1 MKYLFIIASLT
12 CLNVSFA
19 QFYEFELTDTVV
31 VLEGGIEIEN
41 PWVGGIN
48 SAQISTIEL
57 NGDGLDDLFIFDR
70 TDNMILT
77 YTNDGSVGSP
87 KYTHAPEYQ
96 DLFPANLSSWCI
108 LRDFNCDGKKD
119 IWSYATGGIKVY
131 KNISTAGNVE
141 FELVTNLVK
150 SYYNTSHLNLY
161 VSSTDIPSVDDIDN
175 DGDLDVITF
184 SIFGTNLEYHKNL
197 SMETYGTCDSLV
209 FRLKNNCWGHFSES
223 FTNSVLQLFDTCDNS
238 NLGGPAEFIPNDPEK
253 KGNVL
258 STKSALRH
266 SGSTVMT
273 IDENG
278 DGVKDVLIGDVSY
291 SFMSMLTNGGSAPNT
306 NSSMNAQDT
315 TFPIYDTPINI
326 KIFPAA
332 FYEDVTNDG
341 NRDLIIS
348 PNTPNQSEDFESV
361 HYYLNSGTD
370 NNPSFSFQSSDLFQD
385 HMIDVGT
392 GSIPTFFD
400 HNADGLVDLL
410 VSNFG
415 GFDRATDTY
424 ISSISLY
431 ENTGNSTAPQFTL
444 ITEDYMNLS
453 TSGIEKNM
461 IPSFADLDSD
471 GDDDM
476 IIGDYNGVLHYYNN
490 TAGAGNTATFVLTAP
505 QMTDLDGIT
514 IDVGLHAA
522 PTLFDLDKDGDFDL
536 IVGERNGNINYYEN
550 KDTLTP
556 TFTFVTDSLGFI
568 KVNYLGTSIGMSVP
582 RFFENDSGETQLF
595 VGAEH
600 GTIEHFNNI
609 DGNLFGNFNLIT
621 NQVAEINVGLRS
633 APAFSDINGD
643 NLNELIVGNKR
654 GGLQL
659 AMGKGVVSGLSSDFQ
674 ELEFT
679 LFPNPSKEHINLH
692 FTRSTSIQ
700 YELIDVSGK
709 IITQGIRSSN
719 SIHQVSTSVL
729 PSGVYFVKIIAEKG
743 VGILP
748 FIIE

>member
-633 APAFSDINGD
+633 TPAFSDINGD

-748 FIIE
+748 FIKE

>member
-1 MKYLFIIASLT
+1 M

-31 VLEGGIEIEN
+31 ALEGGIEIEN
-41 PWVGGIN
+41 PWVSGIN

-77 YTNDGSVGSP
+77 YTNDGSAGSP
-87 KYTHAPEYQ
+87 KYTHAPQYQ
-96 DLFPANLSSWCI
+96 DLFPTDLSSWCI

-131 KNISTAGNVE
+131 KNIGTSGSVE
-141 FELVTNLVK
+141 FELVTNLVR

-161 VSSTDIPSVDDIDN
+161 VSSTDIPSIDDIDY

-223 FTNSVLQLFDTCDNS
+223 FTNSALQLFDTCDNS
-238 NLGGPAEFIPNDPEK
+238 NLGGPAEFNPDDLEIKES
-253 KGNVL
+253 VF

-306 NSSMNAQDT
+306 NSSMNSQDT

-348 PNTPNQSEDFESV
+348 TNTPNQSEDFESV
-361 HYYLNSGTD
+361 HYYLNTGTD
-370 NNPSFSFQSSDLFQD
+370 NNPSFSFQSSDLFQNN
-385 HMIDVGT
+385 MIDVGT

-424 ISSISLY
+424 IPSISLY
-431 ENTGNSTAPQFTL
+431 ENTGNSTTPQFTL

-461 IPSFADLDSD
+461 VPSFADLDSD

-522 PTLFDLDKDGDFDL
+522 PTLFDIDKDGDFDL
-536 IVGERNGNINYYEN
+536 IIGERNGNINYYEN
-550 KDTLTP
+550 KDTLAP

-595 VGAEH
+595 VGAKH

-633 APAFSDINGD
+633 VPAFSDINGD
-643 NLNELIVGNKR
+643 NLNDLIVGNKR

-659 AMGKGVVSGLSSDFQ
+659 AMGKGVVSGLGSDFP
-674 ELEFT
+674 EIDFT
-679 LFPNPSKEHINLH
+679 LFPNPSKEHINIR
-692 FTRSTSIQ
+692 FSRSTAIR

-709 IITQGIRSSN
+709 LIAKGTRSSN
-719 SIHQVSTSVL
+719 SSHQISTSIL
-729 PSGVYFVKIIAEKG
+729 PSGVYFVKIIADKG

>member
-633 APAFSDINGD
+633 TPAFSDINGD

-659 AMGKGVVSGLSSDFQ
+659 AIGKGVVSGLSSDFQ
-674 ELEFT
+674 ELDFT
-679 LFPNPSKEHINLH
+679 LFPNPSKEHINLR

-709 IITQGIRSSN
+709 IITKGIRSSN

>member
-1 MKYLFIIASLT
+1 M

-19 QFYEFELTDTVV
+19 QLYQFELIDTVS
-31 VLEGGIEIEN
+31 VLEGSVEIEN
-41 PWVGGIN
+41 PWASGIN

-77 YTNDGSVGSP
+77 YTNNGSVGSP
-87 KYTHAPEYQ
+87 KYTHAPQYQ
-96 DLFPANLSSWCI
+96 DLFPTDLRNWCI

-131 KNISTAGNVE
+131 KNIGTSGNIE
-141 FELVTNLVK
+141 FELVTDLVK
-150 SYYNTSHLNLY
+150 SYYNTSYLNLY
-161 VSSTDIPSVDDIDN
+161 VSSTDIPSVDDIDY

-184 SIFGTNLEYHKNL
+184 SIFGSNLEYHKNL

-223 FTNSVLQLFDTCDNS
+223 FTNSALQLFDTCDNS
-238 NLGGPAEFIPNDPEK
+238 NLGSPAEFNPDDSGTKRIVFPE
-253 KGNVL
+253 
-258 STKSALRH
+258 KSALRH

-291 SFMSMLTNGGSAPNT
+291 TFMSMLTNGGSVPNT

-361 HYYLNSGTD
+361 HYYLNTGTD
-370 NNPSFSFQSSDLFQD
+370 NNPSFSFQSSNLFQD

-424 ISSISLY
+424 IPSISLY
-431 ENTGNSTAPQFTL
+431 ENTGNSATPQFTL

-461 IPSFADLDSD
+461 VPSFADLDND

-476 IIGDYNGVLHYYNN
+476 IIGDYNGVLHYYIN
-490 TAGAGNTATFVLTAP
+490 TAGAGNTAAFVLSAP

-536 IVGERNGNINYYEN
+536 IIGERNGNINYYEN

-556 TFTFVTDSLGFI
+556 TFTFITDSLGFI
-568 KVNYLGTSIGMSVP
+568 KVNYLGTSIGMSIP

-609 DGNLFGNFNLIT
+609 DGNIYGNFDLIT

-633 APAFSDINGD
+633 TPGFADINGD
-643 NLNELIVGNKR
+643 NLRDLIVGNKR
-654 GGLQL
+654 GGLQV
-659 AMGKGVVSGLSSDFQ
+659 AMGKGVVSGIDQVGQ
-674 ELEFT
+674 ELDFT
-679 LFPNPSKEHINLH
+679 LFPNPSIEHINIC
-692 FTRSTSIQ
+692 FPKSVSIR
-700 YELIDVSGK
+700 YELIDISGK
-709 IITQGIRSSN
+709 MITNGTKSSN
-719 SIHQVSTSVL
+719 SIHRISTSVL
-729 PSGVYFVKIIAEKG
+729 PSGVYFVRIITEAG
-743 VGILP
+743 VGTRP

>member
-633 APAFSDINGD
+633 TPAFSDINGD
-643 NLNELIVGNKR
+643 NLNDLIIGNKR

-659 AMGKGVVSGLSSDFQ
+659 AMGKGVVSGLVSDFP
-674 ELEFT
+674 ELDFT
-679 LFPNPSKEHINLH
+679 LFPNPSKEHINLR

-700 YELIDVSGK
+700 YELIDISGK
-709 IITQGIRSSN
+709 IIATGTRNSN
-719 SIHQVSTSVL
+719 TIHKVSTSVL
-729 PSGVYFVKIIAEKG
+729 PSGMYFVKIIAETG